1 MVTVLEAD
9 ATIRYVSPSIEK
21 VLGYEPSERLGE
33 TPFKLMHPDDISRAK
48 STLAQC
54 LLSPGAPFSLEVRM
68 RHRDGSWRH
77 IETTGTN
84 LLNNQSV
91 GALVLNSRD
100 VTARKA
106 LEERLEHQALHDP
119 LTDLPNRTLFMDR
132 LKHALTRTGRRPDSV
147 AVLFLDL
154 DDFKLI
160 NDSLNHE
167 TGDRLLVAVTERLLR
182 CSRSHDTVA
191 RLSGDE
197 FVVLLE
203 NVRDESEASSIA
215 ERISRYLQAP
225 FMLKGQEV
233 SITLSIGV
241 AISTSDTDRPEDLL
255 RNADVAM
262 YQAKKHSKAHYEV
275 FSSSLHAKALQRLQL
290 ESGLRR
296 AVERQE
302 FRVYYQP
309 KVLLETDAI
318 AGFEALVRWKHPEL
332 GLIYPSEF
340 IPVAEETGLI
350 VPIGCWVLKE
360 ACRQAKEWQ
369 QRYPSGS
376 PLTMSVNLS
385 ARQFR
390 QPNIAE
396 EVAEV
401 LRETGLSPSCLVL
414 EITESVMMDD
424 ARSSVDALRKL
435 KDLGVRIAVDDFGTG
450 YSSLSYLKRFPVDYL
465 KIDRS
470 FINGLSEDIEDAA
483 IVQAVVTLAQT
494 LSLQTVAEGVETTQ
508 QVSYLRALGCTLV
521 QGYCFS
527 KPLVSEAAGMM
538 LATDRRI
545 VRY

>member
-1 MVTVLEAD
+1 
-9 ATIRYVSPSIEK
+9 
-21 VLGYEPSERLGE
+21 
-33 TPFKLMHPDDISRAK
+33 
-48 STLAQC
+48 
-54 LLSPGAPFSLEVRM
+54 
-68 RHRDGSWRH
+68 
-77 IETTGTN
+77 
-84 LLNNQSV
+84 
-91 GALVLNSRD
+91 
-100 VTARKA
+100 
-106 LEERLEHQALHDP
+106 
-119 LTDLPNRTLFMDR
+119 
-132 LKHALTRTGRRPDSV
+132 
-147 AVLFLDL
+147 
-154 DDFKLI
+154 
-160 NDSLNHE
+160 
-167 TGDRLLVAVTERLLR
+167 
-182 CSRSHDTVA
+182 
-191 RLSGDE
+191 
-197 FVVLLE
+197 
-203 NVRDESEASSIA
+203 
-215 ERISRYLQAP
+215 
-225 FMLKGQEV
+225 
-233 SITLSIGV
+233 
-241 AISTSDTDRPEDLL
+241 
-255 RNADVAM
+255 M

-494 LSLQTVAEGVETTQ
+494 LGLQTVAEGVETTQ